1 MKYCIIIEHTRR
13 TKIWFEAENDRDA
26 KARGTFL
33 YADLEPDQDDV
44 SEDNWDFAIHS
55 DDGRVIED
63 WDR

>member
-1 MKYCIIIEHTRR
+1 MKYSITIERVQR
-13 TKIWFEAENDRDA
+13 TKIWFEAENDQDA
-26 KARGTFL
+26 KARGAFR
-33 YADLEPDQDDV
+33 YAGLQPNQF

>member
-1 MKYCIIIEHTRR
+1 MKYCVIIEHTQR

-26 KARGTFL
+26 KARGTFW
-33 YADLEPDQDDV
+33 YTGLEPDQF
-44 SEDNWDFAIHS
+44 SEDNWDFAIYS

>member
-1 MKYCIIIEHTRR
+1 MKYCVIIEHTRR

-26 KARGTFL
+26 KARGT
-33 YADLEPDQDDV
+33 LEPDQF

>member
-1 MKYCIIIEHTRR
+1 MKYCVIIEHTRR

-33 YADLEPDQDDV
+33 YAGLEPDQF